1 MEAETEKERTDGRR
15 RPALYVLSGLGAGLV
30 VSAVLEPPLVPVF
43 ILTAVTSA
51 VAFYLYFRGSRFS
64 VYAVVLALAS
74 AGCLY
79 YSACSRYVGKNDVS
93 LLLDGYRPT
102 WAAVEGVIANDPE
115 QRDGRMLFDL
125 HAESVTPEGGERTE
139 VTGKTRVTIYDNIPL
154 RYGDRLRLTGNLA
167 RPKPP
172 VYEAGFDYRRYLKTR
187 GVTAALTV
195 PSGKF
200 VSVESRSATNPVYG
214 FSYAVRRYAADGL
227 DRYVG
232 GEEGRLVKGMM
243 LGTRG
248 EIDPGIVSE
257 FTDAGVVHIL
267 AISGQNVSLIAFV
280 LFLLLSGAN
289 LSRRA
294 SAVVVAAFLPVY
306 TIMTGLDPPV
316 VRATVMAL
324 LVLGAV
330 FIDKDV
336 DLINVLAA
344 SAIFLLVY
352 NPLLVED
359 ASFQLSYAAT
369 FAIALF
375 YKPFFRWFGFLPP
388 LLRETA
394 AATLAAQIGTLPL
407 QLHLFYRLSPVAWVS
422 NLLIV
427 PASSLAIVFGLIAL
441 AAGVIHPILGEL
453 YGAAAWFVSKVI
465 IVTAGA
471 CANGLEPLGRLWPV
485 LAGWRPFVEY
495 GDLQFWVG
503 RPPLPAVLSI
513 VAAILFFAF
522 GAWKW
527 RRVMLVSFV
536 VLVALTV
543 VGEVI
548 ELTGP
553 SLRVTFLDVGNGDAA
568 LIEAPG
574 GRRLLVDA
582 GYGNEDYSA
591 GRAKVEP
598 FLHARGIDRL
608 DVLCITSAD
617 PGAAGGAPY
626 IIENV
631 PLGELW
637 AGRGWTGG
645 GYYDP
650 MPAVEDAAAD
660 VGVKRVNPG
669 PDSVYFGDA
678 RLTTFEGDD
687 STSILLTYERFS
699 LFYPGFRGPGQLR
712 VLPGTD
718 GPSGVTVLKA
728 PARGTVVY
736 GMGDSARILSPAVV
750 VISAKRGGRPERPD
764 PAEVGTFERIGSR
777 VLVTADHGSVVVE
790 TDGVNVRI
798 RTAF

>member
-1 MEAETEKERTDGRR
+1 M
-15 RPALYVLSGLGAGLV
+15 
-30 VSAVLEPPLVPVF
+30 SAVLEPPIVSVL
-43 ILTAVTSA
+43 ILAAVASA
-51 VAFYLYFRGSRFS
+51 VAFYLFFRGSRFS
-64 VYAVVLALAS
+64 VYAVVFAFAS
-74 AGCLY
+74 AGCFY
-79 YSACSRYVGKNDVS
+79 YSACSRYVGKDDVS

-102 WAAVEGVIANDPE
+102 WAEVEGIIANDPE

-125 HAESVTPEGGERTE
+125 CTESVTPENGGRTE
-139 VTGKTRVTIYDNIPL
+139 VAGKTRVTIYDNLPL

-172 VYEAGFDYRRYLKTR
+172 AYENGFDYRNYLKSR

-200 VSVESRSATNPVYG
+200 VSVEGRSVTNPVYG
-214 FSYAVRRYAADGL
+214 FSYSVRRYAADAL

-294 SAVVVAAFLPVY
+294 SAVAVAAFLPIY

-324 LVLGAV
+324 LVLGALFV
-330 FIDKDV
+330 DRDV

-344 SAIFLLVY
+344 SAVFLLVY
-352 NPLLVED
+352 NPLLIGD

-375 YKPFFRWFGFLPP
+375 YKPFFRGFGFLPP

-394 AATLAAQIGTLPL
+394 AATLAAQIGVLPL
-407 QLHLFYRLSPVAWVS
+407 QLHLFYRLSPVALVS

-427 PASSLAIVFGLIAL
+427 PASSLAIVFGLIAV
-441 AAGVIHPILGEL
+441 AAGVIHPFLGEL

-465 IVTAGA
+465 IVTADV
-471 CANGLEPLGRLWPV
+471 CAGGLEPLGRLWPA
-485 LAGWRPFVEY
+485 LADWRPFVEY

-503 RPPLPAVLSI
+503 RPPLPVLLAI
-513 VAAILFFAF
+513 VAAISFFASR
-522 GAWKW
+522 AWKW
-527 RRVMLVSFV
+527 RRVMPVSFA
-536 VLVALTV
+536 VLIVAAV
-543 VGEVI
+543 VGEVVGP
-548 ELTGP
+548 TGS

-568 LIEAPG
+568 LIEAPD
-574 GRRLLVDA
+574 GRRLLLNA
-582 GYGNEDYSA
+582 GYGNENYNA
-591 GRAKVEP
+591 GRSKVEP
-598 FLHARGIDRL
+598 FLHARSIDRL

-617 PGAAGGAPY
+617 AGAAGGAPY
-626 IIENV
+626 VIENV
-631 PLGELW
+631 LLGELW
-637 AGRGWTGG
+637 VGRSWTDG

-650 MPAVEDAAAD
+650 MPAVEDAAAE
-660 VGVKRVNPG
+660 VGVKRVDPAPG
-669 PDSVYFGDA
+669 SVYFGDA
-678 RLTTFEGDD
+678 RLTTLEDD
-687 STSILLTYERFS
+687 NSTSILLTYGRFS
-699 LFYPGFRGPGQLR
+699 LFYPGFPSLAQLQMS
-712 VLPGTD
+712 PGTD
-718 GPSGVTVLKA
+718 GPLGVTALKA
-728 PARGTVVY
+728 PARGTE
-736 GMGDSARILSPAVV
+736 GWGTGDPAGILSPAVV
-750 VISAKRGGRPERPD
+750 VISTKHGGKPERPD
-764 PAEVGTFERIGSR
+764 PAVVEAFERVGSH
-777 VLVTADHGSVVVE
+777 VLITADHGSIVVE
-790 TDGVNVRI
+790 TDGVNVRV